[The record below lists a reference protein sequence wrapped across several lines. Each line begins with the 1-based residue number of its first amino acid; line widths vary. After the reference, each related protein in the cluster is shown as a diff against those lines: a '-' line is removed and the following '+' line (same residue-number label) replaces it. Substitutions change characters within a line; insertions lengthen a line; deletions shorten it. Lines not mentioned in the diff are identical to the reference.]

1 MSHSISGSALSL
13 LSSYLHNRSHS
24 FSSTDFQSRL
34 SAFSSALDSLYHWFS
49 SNRLSINPSKTEFL
63 LIGTPQQRLK
73 FSSISIAFRS
83 SILSPTTHCRN
94 LGVVFDGDLSFDKH
108 ISSICSSSFY
118 HIRQLR
124 QIRSVLD
131 RPFAILLA
139 NALVSTKLDYCNSL
153 LFGLPLHSIRRLQ
166 LVQNSL
172 ARVVVPSTR
181 RFHPITP
188 VLRSLHWLP
197 ISSRIDYKIA
207 SITFKTLQNQQPTYL
222 HQLLT
227 PYVS

>member
-1 MSHSISGSALSL
+1 M
-13 LSSYLHNRSHS
+13 YC
-24 FSSTDFQSRL
+24 T
-34 SAFSSALDSLYHWFS
+34 
-49 SNRLSINPSKTEFL
+49 
-63 LIGTPQQRLK
+63 
-73 FSSISIAFRS
+73 
-83 SILSPTTHCRN
+83 
-94 LGVVFDGDLSFDKH
+94 
-108 ISSICSSSFY
+108 SSFY

-131 RPFAILLA
+131 RPSALLLA
-139 NALVSTKLDYCNSL
+139 NALVSTRLDYCNSL
-153 LFGLPLHSIRRLQ
+153 LLGLPLRSIRRLQ

-197 ISSRIDYKIA
+197 IPSRIEYKIA
-207 SITFKTLQNQQPTYL
+207 SITFKTLHNRQPTYL

-227 PYVS
+227 PYVPSRSLRSSHKHLLVVPSIKLPQSHLSFLHAAPPVWNSLPLSLTS

>member
-1 MSHSISGSALSL
+1 M
-13 LSSYLHNRSHS
+13 YC
-24 FSSTDFQSRL
+24 T
-34 SAFSSALDSLYHWFS
+34 
-49 SNRLSINPSKTEFL
+49 
-63 LIGTPQQRLK
+63 
-73 FSSISIAFRS
+73 
-83 SILSPTTHCRN
+83 
-94 LGVVFDGDLSFDKH
+94 
-108 ISSICSSSFY
+108 SSFY

-131 RPFAILLA
+131 RPSALLLA

-197 ISSRIDYKIA
+197 IPSRIEYKIA
-207 SITFKTLQNQQPTYL
+207 SITFKTLHNHQNLIFISFLFPTFL
-222 HQLLT
+222 LVHFALLT
-227 PYVS
+227 NIFSL

>member
-1 MSHSISGSALSL
+1 MLDKIAQADGLDKDIQEAENRALFHRALFSALSSSVSTL
-13 LSSYLHNRSHS
+13 LLLLISCLIPLLLFIYMLMTHNSIFL

-34 SAFSSALDSLYHWFS
+34 SAFSSALDSLYNWFS
-49 SNRLSINPSKTEFL
+49 SNRLYINPSKTEFR

-83 SILSPTTHCRN
+83 PILSPTTHCRN
-94 LGVVFDGDLSFDKH
+94 LGVVFDSDLSFDKH

-131 RPFAILLA
+131 RPSAILLA

-166 LVQNSL
+166 LV
-172 ARVVVPSTR
+172 
-181 RFHPITP
+181 
-188 VLRSLHWLP
+188 
-197 ISSRIDYKIA
+197 
-207 SITFKTLQNQQPTYL
+207 
-222 HQLLT
+222 
-227 PYVS
+227 